1 MLTADV
7 LNCSF
12 PNWYTTFE
20 KVTIPSTIIPL
31 PEPVLEYLL
40 EDAQLVLPVECN
52 SENMDGV
59 EDDYEDFGDIN
70 WEENTVS
77 SELQQK
83 SFSEFSRKITESLRE
98 MGGQMFI
105 KLNWSSPKDAT
116 WIVFNNSLRCSS
128 LSQLYLLLKSSDFIV
143 HDLTRPFKFCID
155 EETVKPSVQY
165 SLILRNWLDV
175 NPGSEFRCFVK
186 EEELIAICQRDN
198 SNYYDHIAIQ
208 QESIKQDIISFFREH
223 IKNKFPSADFVFDV
237 IRTKKDKVILVDF
250 NPFGETTEA
259 LFFSWDELRDSSLDL
274 EFRFATD
281 SSGVQP
287 HPYRHYSIPQDF
299 VDLSSGTDPNKLID
313 FINLKNRTEEQRQDS
328 DSD

>member
-1 MLTADV
+1 
-7 LNCSF
+7 
-12 PNWYTTFE
+12 
-20 KVTIPSTIIPL
+20 
-31 PEPVLEYLL
+31 
-40 EDAQLVLPVECN
+40 
-52 SENMDGV
+52 
-59 EDDYEDFGDIN
+59 
-70 WEENTVS
+70 
-77 SELQQK
+77 
-83 SFSEFSRKITESLRE
+83 
-98 MGGQMFI
+98 MFI

-165 SLILRNWLDV
+165 SLILRQRSELLYQTCFIHLNMTQFIICCLIYRNWLDV

-237 IRTKKDKVILVDF
+237 IRTTKDKVILVDF

-274 EFRFATD
+274 EFR
-281 SSGVQP
+281 
-287 HPYRHYSIPQDF
+287 
-299 VDLSSGTDPNKLID
+299 
-313 FINLKNRTEEQRQDS
+313 QR
-328 DSD
+328 